1 MKVGARR
8 PPTPRVARGG
18 PLLADRDGLQVGLV
32 VPATTPPQD
41 AAKRAAVRGA
51 LLATC
56 PELRTTTLPRDA
68 SARDSKKAFIYSLTL
83 YTSMHY

>member
-1 MKVGARR
+1 MVVVFAAAAAPARADDATTHACSRSTGMKVGARR

-41 AAKRAAVRGA
+41 AAKRAAVR
-51 LLATC
+51 
-56 PELRTTTLPRDA
+56 
-68 SARDSKKAFIYSLTL
+68 ARY
-83 YTSMHY
+83 